1 MMHKDICIC
10 NCVLAEGAHLPEKKH
25 PDDAGYDVYANEYM
39 VIHKGERAAVGTGLF
54 FQPDSGWYIQVVP
67 RSGLALKSGITVL
80 NTPGTVDSNY
90 RNEIKVILANFS
102 DKDYEVHTGDR
113 IAQLIFTPS
122 YEAAFFKVDSLDNSD
137 RGKGGFGSTG
147 Q

>member
-1 MMHKDICIC
+1 MMHKDVCIC
-10 NCVLAEGAHLPEKKH
+10 NYVLAEGAHVPEKKH
-25 PDDAGYDVYANEYM
+25 PDDAGYDVYANENM

-80 NTPGTVDSNY
+80 NTPGTIDSNY
-90 RNEIKVILANFS
+90 RNEIKVILANLS
-102 DKDYEVHTGDR
+102 NEDYEVHKGDR

-122 YEAAFFKVDSLDNSD
+122 YEAAFFKVDTLDDSD
-137 RGKGGFGSTG
+137 RGQGGFGSTG
-147 Q
+147 K

>member
-1 MMHKDICIC
+1 M
-10 NCVLAEGAHLPEKKH
+10 AEGAHLPEKKH
-25 PDDAGYDVYANEYM
+25 PYDAGYDVYANEYM

-122 YEAAFFKVDSLDNSD
+122 YEAAFFKVDSLDDSD
-137 RGKGGFGSTG
+137 RGQGGFGSTG